1 MSGLPKFD
9 FVTAA
14 GLLAALGGVMVG
26 LFVGDLIGEGGWQTR
41 LVLIIFF
48 AWWGYRIGRSIV
60 TRLR

>member
-14 GLLAALGGVMVG
+14 GVVAALGGVLVG
-26 LFVGDLIGEGGWQTR
+26 LFAANWIGEGGWQTR
-41 LVLIIFF
+41 LVLVIFF
-48 AWWGYRIGRSIV
+48 AWWGYRLGRSVV